1 MTRRPYQTAALLVLC
16 WTASLAFWSGQPVA
30 EAAAQQWHSV
40 SLASL
45 FGERFWLY
53 VGWSVV
59 LHSGWSHLILNSV
72 ALAVCGSAL
81 ERVWS
86 PPRFGLLLLLSG
98 LSASTAQAA
107 WSGQGDI
114 GVSGVVFA
122 CVGALTVRWY
132 RGELPSAVLRITT
145 GVLIVWFV
153 VGALRGALGVSG
165 IGNASHLIGLIT
177 GVAFGLAEAAA
188 AKRRRPASAAAPFG

>member
-16 WTASLAFWSGQPVA
+16 WTASLAFWSGQPMA
-30 EAAAQQWHSV
+30 ETAAQQWHSV
-40 SLASL
+40 SLAAV
-45 FGERFWLY
+45 FGERFWRY
-53 VGWSVV
+53 VWWSVV

-86 PPRFGLLLLLSG
+86 PSGFALLLLLSG
-98 LSASTAQAA
+98 VSASTAQAA

-122 CVGALTVRWY
+122 CVGALAVRWY
-132 RGELPSAVLRITT
+132 RGKLPSAALRITT
-145 GVLIVWFV
+145 GVLVVWFV
-153 VGALRGALGVSG
+153 VGVLRGALGVSG
-165 IGNASHLIGLIT
+165 IGNVAHLTGLIM
-177 GVAFGLAEAAA
+177 GVALGLAETAAPT
-188 AKRRRPASAAAPFG
+188 RRTPSSAAASF